1 MSSYSQVKLP
11 PRLQMLADM
20 VRRGSAVADIGT
32 DHGYLPLYLVQKG
45 IAKRVIASD
54 VRLKPLENAKK
65 NLEPFCAE
73 GLAEVRLSDGLD
85 AFERGEVQDII
96 LAGMGGDLI
105 VNILARTEWIK
116 DNGVR
121 LIIQPMTRPETVR
134 AFLCSYGF
142 KILFES
148 ACTEAQRAY
157 IAMCAVFDGDNE
169 HKGDF
174 VYSYLG
180 ELLSCNTEAAR
191 HYLNKLRKRL
201 NIREHALKATGN
213 NEAEAAGLSGVIA
226 GITEILQ
233 DE

>member
-85 AFERGEVQDII
+85 AFERG
-96 LAGMGGDLI
+96 
-105 VNILARTEWIK
+105 
-116 DNGVR
+116 
-121 LIIQPMTRPETVR
+121 
-134 AFLCSYGF
+134 
-142 KILFES
+142 
-148 ACTEAQRAY
+148 AQ
-157 IAMCAVFDGDNE
+157 AVENQ
-169 HKGDF
+169 K
-174 VYSYLG
+174 V
-180 ELLSCNTEAAR
+180 
-191 HYLNKLRKRL
+191 
-201 NIREHALKATGN
+201 
-213 NEAEAAGLSGVIA
+213 
-226 GITEILQ
+226 
-233 DE
+233 